1 MKSSNP
7 DSDVA
12 FWMPA
17 FAGMTRDLVVSYR
30 GTGRRPVGTR
40 NDGKGRGRRNGSP
53 VGERRSVRGRG
64 NAENATKASVERR
77 QVSESAVERDRQDR
91 VRRAAQADSRPPHS
105 RGQQV
110 LVGRH
115 SDRAA
120 KNAKEVIFAHIR
132 ERGQTGEIER
142 FGGVSLDV
150 SNSVRDATGLAPG
163 GRHRRT
169 NAIRKGG
176 DDRLDQSSRNLLD
189 G

>member
-1 MKSSNP
+1 
-7 DSDVA
+7 
-12 FWMPA
+12 
-17 FAGMTRDLVVSYR
+17 
-30 GTGRRPVGTR
+30 
-40 NDGKGRGRRNGSP
+40 
-53 VGERRSVRGRG
+53 
-64 NAENATKASVERR
+64 
-77 QVSESAVERDRQDR
+77 
-91 VRRAAQADSRPPHS
+91 
-105 RGQQV
+105 

-150 SNSVRDATGLAPG
+150 SNCVRDATGLASG

-189 G
+189 VERGRIPSDRLDQREHRDRALACGQHRGGEFVAARSGYGRCDLAEEFRREVERNAAVSGAVLVSALEALAAVPQQ